1 MFNFVKHSIFENT
14 ITVFIGLNTLVM
26 AIRHDGMPLS
36 MSRTLEY
43 LNYVFAFIFNAE
55 MIMKLIGLGYKQ
67 YFDDSWNMFDAFV
80 VIATDV
86 GLVLNF
92 LSAGS
97 SFSTAATVVRAF
109 RIMRIIRLVR
119 KS

>member
-14 ITVFIGLNTLVM
+14 ITIFIGLNTLVM
-26 AIRHDGMPLS
+26 AIRHDGMPED
-36 MSRTLEY
+36 MSTSLEY
-43 LNYVFAFIFNAE
+43 MNYVFAFIFNAE

-67 YFDDSWNMFDAFV
+67 YFDDSWNIFDAFV
-80 VIATDV
+80 VIATDI
-86 GLVLNF
+86 GLILNF
-92 LSAGS
+92 LSAGA